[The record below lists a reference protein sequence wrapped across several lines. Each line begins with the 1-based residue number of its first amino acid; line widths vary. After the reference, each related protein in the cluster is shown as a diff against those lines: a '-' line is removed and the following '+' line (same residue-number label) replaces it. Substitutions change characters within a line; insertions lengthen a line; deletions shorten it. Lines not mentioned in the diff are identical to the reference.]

1 MRFSN
6 SAKYRPSIIALHWLT
21 LLLMV
26 GVYACMELRGNY
38 PRGSETRE
46 MLKDWHYLLGLSVF
60 ALTWLRLLLR
70 ATGKV
75 PPIVPQPPA
84 WQAGISHAVAFLLY
98 AFMLA
103 MPVLGY
109 LALNAEGH
117 AVALGSFEFPRLV
130 AENPAFADSVKE
142 IHETIGTAGYFLVG
156 LHALAALLHH
166 YVRHDNALRRMLLR
180 G

>member
-26 GVYACMELRGNY
+26 GVYACMELHGNY

-84 WQAGISHAVAFLLY
+84 WQATVSHVVAFLLY

-109 LALNAEGH
+109 LALNAEGD

-142 IHETIGTAGYFLVG
+142 IHETIGTVGYFLVG
-156 LHALAALLHH
+156 LHALAALVHH
-166 YVRHDNALRRMLLR
+166 YVRRDNTLRRMLLR